1 MKITRVEAVLINIKL
16 PRDFGGS
23 IFRHLQSRSRPGR
36 LADGPAACGED
47 GPSFRD
53 RNGASQGLDAGL
65 ATDRRLNSGSNIQ
78 MHHPAREEEFIK
90 LAIKIYGRAKGCRRL
105 PPVQPSGLYGSI

>member
-16 PRDFGGS
+16 PRDFGSS
-23 IFRHLQSRSRPGR
+23 IYRHLQSRSRLGR

-47 GPSFRD
+47 EPSFRA

-65 ATDRRLNSGSNIQ
+65 ATDRRVNNGSNMQ
-78 MHHPAREEEFIK
+78 MRHSAREEEFIK
-90 LAIKIYGRAKGCRRL
+90 LAIEIYGRA
-105 PPVQPSGLYGSI
+105 